1 MKTREHSH
9 DEVPTGGTC
18 LHQNELLREKVYE
31 SVTSVLP
38 ITLIV
43 LVLSISIAPLTPGT
57 LTLFLFGAV
66 LLIVGMGF
74 FTLGVDMSMIP
85 MGEGIGVELSRTK
98 KVWLSMV
105 VCFILG
111 VIITVAEPDLQ
122 VLAGQ
127 VSAIPNLVLILTVA
141 MGVGIFLVI
150 AKLRILFK
158 IPISYILLGFYALI
172 FILTVLAPADF
183 IPVSFDS
190 GGVTTGPVTVP
201 FIMALGIGMASVR
214 SDKNSNSDSF
224 GLTAICS
231 IGPILSVLLLGIF
244 YRPEET
250 SYTSVSLPELTD
262 TKAVA
267 AEFARAFPAYMK
279 EVLIAVLP
287 IMVLFLLFQLIFRRF
302 HARKIVKICAGFL
315 YSYIGLVLFLTGV
328 NVGFMPAGQYIGAA
342 VAGGSKPYLLIPIAM
357 LIGYFIV
364 RAEPAVQV
372 LARQVEDVTS
382 GSIPQK
388 SIYKSLSVGVALSAG
403 ISMVRI
409 LTGLPIL
416 WILIPG
422 YLISLTLTFFVP
434 QLFTGIAFDA
444 GGVAS
449 GPMTT
454 TFLLPF
460 AMGAGEAFGNL
471 TSEQEIVRRS
481 QQYAAEIVTKAQA
494 QAKEL
499 SRNATVYCEGILKN
513 SEEVLARSVA
523 DIKNVRMNLRSA
535 ARPNRGQQK

>member
-1 MKTREHSH
+1 M
-9 DEVPTGGTC
+9 
-18 LHQNELLREKVYE
+18 HQNELLREKVYE

-98 KVWLSMV
+98 KVWLSMA

-158 IPISYILLGFYALI
+158 IPISCILIGFYALI

-460 AMGAGEAFGNL
+460 AMGACEAFGGNIL
-471 TSEQEIVRRS
+471 TDAFGIVALVAMTPLLTIQLLGLADNIRKR
-481 QQYAAEIVTKAQA
+481 IRKR
-494 QAKEL
+494 KLMLEL
-499 SRNATVYCEGILKN
+499 REVEDSILYF
-513 SEEVLARSVA
+513 
-523 DIKNVRMNLRSA
+523 D
-535 ARPNRGQQK
+535 